1 MKKSVFVFIWLFLV
15 VPCQARIITVN
26 DNGPADFSNIQAAI
40 DVSNDGDIIEVQP
53 GTYTGAGNRD
63 IEYNGKAITV
73 RSIDPNDP
81 NIVAA
86 TVIDCNG
93 TEEEPHRGFSFR
105 HFEGPNSVLEGL
117 TIRNGYGPT
126 ETIGGVERSVGGG
139 VYCENSIPFIRF
151 CVIRRNTAGYYGGGG
166 IFNNNSDSS
175 LIHCKFNDNHGYN
188 GGGINNYSGSN
199 PRLIF
204 CTFKSNSASV
214 GGAIYNSSN
223 SNPTLTKCV
232 FEENSAGTDGGG
244 MMNEKSGP
252 ILANCTFSGN
262 SAGRAGGGI
271 HNHNCNYGT
280 QPTVIQCK
288 FIKNSAHIG
297 GGMENSVSCP
307 TVAVCTFIGN
317 SATGYF
323 GAGGGI
329 HNYRSSPLVTDCI
342 FEGNCAEGRSGGKGG
357 GGMHN
362 RRDSKPVL
370 INCSFSNNWAALN
383 GAGVNNDQVSP
394 TLYNCMF
401 SGNKS
406 GKDGGGIRTYIG
418 SPTLIGC
425 LFTGNLAGENGGG
438 MHESYYSSTTLTN
451 CTFSGNVAIENGGG
465 LYNWQSSPI
474 LNNCTV
480 SSNWAGAYG
489 GGMYSE
495 GSDVNLMNCI
505 FWGDAATQVNEIYV
519 GKYIDDRGREYP
531 STMDVNYSAIGD
543 WDTNIYV
550 GDDCTLNWGSGN
562 IDANPC
568 FVEPGYWDANG
579 TPYDANDDFWVD
591 GDYHL
596 LPDSPCIDA
605 GDPNYVAEPNET
617 DLDGNP
623 RVIAGRIDMGAYE
636 APIQAEA
643 RIVPRTI
650 NLASKGNWIICYVWL
665 PEQYNVADIEP
676 NSVIFENEIQAAS
689 LSVDEQDQVAIARFS
704 REEVQSILDI
714 GEVELTISGRLVDD
728 TLFEAQ
734 DTIKVIDK
742 SRGKSVKQHQ
752 PAR

>member
-1 MKKSVFVFIWLFLV
+1 MKKTILVFIWLFFV
-15 VPCQARIITVN
+15 IACQAKIITV
-26 DNGPADFSNIQAAI
+26 DDDGPADFSNIQAAI

-126 ETIGGVERSVGGG
+126 ETIGGVEHSVGGG
-139 VYCENSIPFIRF
+139 VYCENSSPFIRF
-151 CVIRRNTAGYYGGGG
+151 CAIRRNTAGYYGGGG

-175 LIHCKFNDNHGYN
+175 LIHCKLSDNHGYN

-271 HNHNCNYGT
+271 HNHKCNYGT

-288 FIKNSAHIG
+288 FIENSAHIG
-297 GGMENSVSCP
+297 GGMRNSVSCP

-323 GAGGGI
+323 GAGGGMQ
-329 HNYRSSPLVTDCI
+329 NYISSPLVTDCI

-401 SGNKS
+401 TGNKS
-406 GKDGGGIRTYIG
+406 GKNGGGIHTYIG
-418 SPTLIGC
+418 SPALIGC

-438 MHESYYSSTTLTN
+438 MHESYFSSATLTN

-465 LYNWQSSPI
+465 LYNRQSSPI

-531 STMDVNYSAIGD
+531 STMDVNYSDIGD
-543 WDTNIYV
+543 WDTNIFV
-550 GDDCTLNWGSGN
+550 GDDCTLDWGSGN

-636 APIQAEA
+636 TPIQAEA

-650 NLASKGNWIICYVWL
+650 NLASKGNWITCYIWL
-665 PEQYNVADIEP
+665 PEQYKVADIEP
-676 NSVIFENEIQAAS
+676 NSVILENEIQAAS
-689 LSVDEQDQVAIARFS
+689 HSVDEQDQVAIARFS
-704 REEVQSILDI
+704 REDFQSILDI
-714 GEVELTISGRLVDD
+714 GEVELTITGQLIDG
-728 TLFEAQ
+728 TLFKAK
-734 DTIKVIDK
+734 DLIRVINK
-742 SRGKSVKQHQ
+742 GGGKPVK
-752 PAR
+752 